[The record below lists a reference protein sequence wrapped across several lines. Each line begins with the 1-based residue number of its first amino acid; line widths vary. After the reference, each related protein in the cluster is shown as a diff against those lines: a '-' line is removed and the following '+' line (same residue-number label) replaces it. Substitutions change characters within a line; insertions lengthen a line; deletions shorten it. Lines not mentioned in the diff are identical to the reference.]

1 MENLVQPTHL
11 ETGGDTIHPST
22 QFDRSRDAVWNFRA
36 ALLEAKVP
44 PYASAR
50 LLRLS
55 SSPKAL
61 GRDALGSV

>member
-1 MENLVQPTHL
+1 MEDLVWPTYL

-22 QFDRSRDAVWNFRA
+22 QLDRSRDAVWNFRA
-36 ALLEAKVP
+36 ALLKAKVP
-44 PYASAR
+44 PHASAR

-61 GRDALGSV
+61 GRDAPGSV